1 MHRREFF
8 SQSAAWLTATAAL
21 QLTGCQLK
29 PALPETAD
37 WQQLRQGFK
46 GQLLFPA
53 DPLFSR
59 FAKAA
64 NSRFDAIQ
72 PALIARPV
80 HASDVQLVLA
90 FAWQFQL
97 PLVGRCGGHNYAG
110 YSSTQGVL
118 LDFALMDQIELQG
131 ETAWIGAGAKLGDVY
146 FQLSQQGRSI
156 PAGSCVGVGIS
167 GLTLGGGMGM
177 ADRKYGL
184 TCDALLEA
192 ELVTATGELLRCS
205 AQQNSELFWGLRGGG
220 GGQFGLVTRLKF
232 RTFATAEVLSCHAYF
247 QFEQA
252 LPVLNL
258 WQHWSRQ
265 LPRELWSQAAFWWTD
280 DQSKAPVLQIRVS
293 SLGATKELQQQ
304 WATWLRRL
312 PSQPFEQ
319 DVVLHDY
326 AEYML
331 SDCAGLEMQQC
342 KLPHQSEQGVL
353 RRVAMA
359 GSSDFFQGPLPKAGL
374 DALLDAVQQ
383 RQQQGHGGGIL
394 LTLMGGAIR
403 DLAHNDSAFAH
414 RAADFCTQYLVSRPV
429 GTAEQELQQAD
440 LWMGQMRLTMAP
452 WSTGGAYLNYT
463 DPLLSNWPQAY
474 YADHY
479 PRLQRLKKQYD
490 PEGMLRFAQ
499 KIKED

>member
-8 SQSAAWLTATAAL
+8 SQSAAWLTATAGL
-21 QLTGCQLK
+21 QLAGCQLK
-29 PALPETAD
+29 PALPEAAD
-37 WQQLRQGFK
+37 WQALQRSFQ

-53 DPLFSR
+53 NALFSR

-72 PALIARPV
+72 PALIARPKL
-80 HASDVQLVLA
+80 AADVQLVLV
-90 FAWQFQL
+90 FARQFQL

-110 YSSTQGVL
+110 YSCTPGIL
-118 LDFALMDQIELQG
+118 LDVALMDQIELQG
-131 ETAWIGAGAKLGDVY
+131 ETAWVGAGAKLGDVY

-192 ELVTATGELLRCS
+192 ELVTVDGVLLRCS
-205 AQQNSELFWGLRGGG
+205 EQQNPELFWGLRGGG
-220 GGQFGLVTRLKF
+220 GGQFGVVTRLKF
-232 RTFATAEVLSCHAYF
+232 RTFPVAEVLSCHAYF
-247 QFEQA
+247 QFDQA

-265 LPRELWSQAAFWWTD
+265 LPRELWSQAAFWWTE
-280 DQSKAPVLQIRVS
+280 DQRKAPVLQIRVS

-312 PSQPFEQ
+312 PAQPFEQ

-331 SDCAGLEMQQC
+331 SDCAGLEMGQC
-342 KLPHQSEQGVL
+342 KLPHQSDQARL

-359 GSSDFFQGPLPKAGL
+359 GSSDFFRGAMPKAGL
-374 DALLDAVQQ
+374 DALLDAVRQ
-383 RQQQGHGGGIL
+383 RQQQGHSGGIL

-403 DLAHNDSAFAH
+403 DLAHDDTAFAH
-414 RAADFCTQYLVSRPV
+414 RAADFCAQYLVSRPV
-429 GTAEQELQQAD
+429 GTEEKQLQQAD
-440 LWMGQMRLTMAP
+440 LWMGQMRRTMAP

-479 PRLQRLKKQYD
+479 PRLQRLKRQYD
-490 PEGMLRFAQ
+490 PGSVLQFSQ
-499 KIKED
+499 SIKED